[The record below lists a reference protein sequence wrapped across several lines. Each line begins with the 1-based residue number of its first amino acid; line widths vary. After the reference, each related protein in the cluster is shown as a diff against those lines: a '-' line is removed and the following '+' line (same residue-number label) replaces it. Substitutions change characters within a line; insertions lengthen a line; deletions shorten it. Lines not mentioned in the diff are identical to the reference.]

1 LPVILKLFQYLKNF
15 YYVQEIHINWR
26 LFIIDDAISQRI
38 RILMHSEKV

>member
-15 YYVQEIHINWR
+15 YYMQEIHINWR
-26 LFIIDDAISQRI
+26 LFISDDEISQRI